1 MHLLDMT
8 AAELAEAL
16 AAKTVSAVELTRAC
30 LERIAAVEPKVHAFI
45 TVCAEEAFK
54 QAADIDRRRLRG
66 EPLPPLAGIPVAVK
80 DNICTAGI
88 RTSCASRMLQDFV
101 PPYDATVVMRLK
113 QAGAVVVGKTNM
125 DEFAMGSTTEYS
137 FFGPTRNPWRHEY
150 VPGGTSGG
158 SAAALAARAV
168 PLALG
173 SDTGGSVRLPA
184 AFCGVMGLKPT
195 YGRVSRYGLVAFASS
210 LEQIGPMARSV
221 RDLALLYDAI
231 GGWDDYDQTTL
242 PAEFIP
248 TLPGL
253 NKEIKGLRVGVPAEY
268 FGPGLES
275 AVREK
280 VRSRLKVLQ
289 DLGLIV
295 EEISLPTTEY
305 AVAAYYVIAMAEASS
320 NLARY
325 DGVRYGHRAAGR
337 DILAMF
343 TRTRQEG
350 FGPEVKRRIMI
361 GTYVLSAGYYDEYYR
376 KAQEV
381 RTLIRRELE
390 AAFTRCDLLLT
401 PTAPVLPWMMGEKQR
416 DPLTMYLAD
425 CCTVPA
431 NLAGLPGLSLPCGF
445 VDGLP
450 VGMQLLGPALS
461 EPLLLRVAYHYEQA
475 AASCHATPP
484 EGGGAG
490 GI

>member
-1 MHLLDMT
+1 MELWKLPAHSLHKLLVGGEVTAREIT
-8 AAELAEAL
+8 AAFLQRLRE
-16 AAKTVSAVELTRAC
+16 VDSRVQ
-30 LERIAAVEPKVHAFI
+30 AFI
-45 TVCAEEAFK
+45 TVTEELALE
-54 QAADIDRRRLRG
+54 QAREIDRRREEG
-66 EPLPPLAGIPVAVK
+66 EELPPLAGIPFALK
-80 DNICTAGI
+80 DNISVRGVPTTCG
-88 RTSCASRMLQDFV
+88 SKMLENYRPV
-101 PPYDATVVMRLK
+101 YDATVYKRLRE
-113 QAGAVVVGKTNM
+113 AGAVLVGKTNM

-150 VPGGTSGG
+150 VPGGSSGG